1 MGNMTD
7 SLFGGGEAP
16 LQAVAGLLDMFGSQ
30 PTAGPGGFAGPIPP
44 NAVGGGILGGPRGG
58 MDEAGAIP
66 GSDQGQ
72 EIAVMGDPFKAK
84 KRSIWGVLGDA
95 ILLNSGHKGPFF
107 ADRMRDKNLRRA
119 MDDFTNNPIAAIRR
133 VSQIPGMADEAWKM
147 YGQMRDDQRGDE
159 TQQRL
164 MGKDK
169 ETLRQRGVAML
180 GRIRDDGSNYHVVRP
195 IYNDYITR
203 NGIDA
208 PLLPEE
214 FNIDE
219 IEAYFMSGQKPSE
232 VAMDEVRRMR
242 EKRQSEQGDRRLDQN
257 DRRIGITERNVESQ
271 IESRDV
277 RDQVAIR
284 GVSVRE
290 QAEQRLG
297 KGKPGAAAGA
307 GSRKVKT
314 KYGLGDVDPSGNY
327 LRVTGPDGSTYIY
340 RSTGENKWSL
350 FKKVN

>member
-1 MGNMTD
+1 MGNLSDILMN
-7 SLFGGGEAP
+7 SGRAP
-16 LQAVAGLLDMFGSQ
+16 LQAAAGLVDLFAPQ
-30 PTAGPGGFAGPIPP
+30 TAGPGGFAGPLP
-44 NAVGGGILGGPRGG
+44 GGIS
-58 MDEAGAIP
+58 ETGAIP
-66 GSDQGQ
+66 GSDRGQ

-107 ADRMRDKNLRRA
+107 KDRVEKKNYTRA
-119 MDDFTNNPIAAIRR
+119 MEGFTQDPMAAIRR
-133 VSQIPGMADEAWKM
+133 IATFDPESAWKM

-159 TQQRL
+159 AQQRL

-169 ETLRQRGVAML
+169 ETLRQRGVSML
-180 GRIRDDGSNYHVVRP
+180 GRIKDDGSNYHVVRP

-203 NGIDA
+203 NGIEA

-242 EKRQSEQGDRRLDQN
+242 ESRQTEQGDRRLDQN
-257 DRRIGITERNVESQ
+257 DRKIGITERNVESQ
-271 IESRDV
+271 IESREV
-277 RDQVAIR
+277 RDQVAVR

-290 QAEQRLG
+290 QAEARQG
-297 KGKPGAAAGA
+297 KKASGATEG
-307 GSRKVKT
+307 GRKVRT
-314 KYGLGDVDPSGNY
+314 KYGLGDVDPSGKY
-327 LRVTGPDGSTYIY
+327 LRVKGPDGSTYIY
-340 RSTGENKWSL
+340 RSTGGDNWSL
-350 FKKVN
+350 MKKL